1 MIVTIDGPAGA
12 GKSSAAKALAKRLG
26 FEFLDTGATYRAV
39 ALAALRAGIDPG
51 DEAALAK
58 LVAGLH
64 IDMPP
69 GGRVILNG
77 EDVTSLIRTPEITAA
92 ASPIAASRAVR
103 ERLVELQR
111 AIAAGRDMV
120 CEGRDQGT
128 VVFPDAARK
137 FFLVADPAERARRR
151 WRELQARGEA
161 VTLDQVQRDQEA
173 RDRRDAGR
181 DISPMRPAA
190 DAIRI
195 DSTHLTLDQVVER
208 MEQEVRRWA
217 PG

>member
-1 MIVTIDGPAGA
+1 
-12 GKSSAAKALAKRLG
+12 
-26 FEFLDTGATYRAV
+26 
-39 ALAALRAGIDPG
+39 
-51 DEAALAK
+51 
-58 LVAGLH
+58 
-64 IDMPP
+64 
-69 GGRVILNG
+69 
-77 EDVTSLIRTPEITAA
+77 
-92 ASPIAASRAVR
+92 
-103 ERLVELQR
+103 
-111 AIAAGRDMV
+111 MV